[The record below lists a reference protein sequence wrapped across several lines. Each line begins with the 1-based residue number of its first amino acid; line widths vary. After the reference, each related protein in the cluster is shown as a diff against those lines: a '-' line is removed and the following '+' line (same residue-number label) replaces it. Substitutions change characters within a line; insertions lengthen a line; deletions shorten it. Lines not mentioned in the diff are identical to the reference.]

1 MLTKEYLTSRQTEL
15 KKAVEMSATHHNVLL
30 GHLGEVEVM
39 LSVLNSSETTSST
52 STTESSTSTTSDS
65 TTSSE
70 STDSS
75 SVAA

>member
-30 GHLGEVEVM
+30 GHLGEVETM
-39 LSVLNSSETTSST
+39 LSVLSGSETTSST
-52 STTESSTSTTSDS
+52 SSTSSTCDS
-65 TTSSE
+65 TSCSE